1 MKHIADEKSIKGGQ
15 YDKVPENYTG
25 NAYICPMHPEVRDT
39 EKSDC
44 PICGMFLKPE
54 DEVIKGLADSNDNEG
69 NHAHCHGADA
79 NNSTELNSVEDNKYD
94 KIPENYN
101 GTIYVCP
108 MHPEVRDVE
117 KSDCPI
123 CGMFLQP
130 EDEVADSSNNDD
142 GHASCHGKGSGE
154 VKSIKGGKYDKVPD
168 DYKGTVYIC
177 PMHPEVRDVENSGC
191 PICGMALEPETVTIG
206 EEDTSELDD
215 MTRRFWICTILTIPL
230 LIYVMSGM
238 FGVDFGQY
246 GISSQILQWAELVLA
261 TPVVLWGAAPF
272 FVRGWQSI
280 KSRNL
285 NMFTLIAIGVGAAY
299 IFSIVATFFPDIF
312 PASFR
317 DANGQVGV
325 YYEAAAVIVT
335 LVLLGQ
341 VLELKARSQTS
352 GAIRALLE
360 LAPPTARRVDE
371 NGEEI
376 EVSLDEVVSG
386 DQLRVR
392 PGEKL
397 PVDGTVIDG
406 NSNVDESMV
415 TGEPIPVSKVTG
427 DTVTGGTV
435 NGTGTLLVEAVNVG
449 ADSVLSKIVQMVA
462 EAQRSRAPI
471 QRLVD
476 QVAGWFVPIVIVTSI
491 ITFIVW
497 AIFGPEPAMAYAL
510 VNAIAVLIIACPCA
524 LGLATPMSIMVGTGK
539 GAQNGVLI
547 KNAEALETME
557 KVDTIVVDK
566 TGTLTAGKPELT
578 AIDALAG
585 QDEDE
590 FLALVAAVESASEHP
605 LAEAIVRAA
614 QDRSLIIPKATDF
627 NSTTGEGV
635 QAVVNGK
642 KVAIGNSKLMESLN
656 SFDQDLST
664 KADVRRKDGETVM
677 FVAIDSKAAGI
688 ISVADP
694 IKPSTKE
701 AISLLH
707 DAGLKVVMLT
717 GDNEKTAQAVANKL
731 GIDEVHADVS
741 PEDKNRIVKEMQ
753 DGGKLVAMAGDGIND
768 APALAQANV
777 GIAMGTGTDVAME
790 SAGITLL
797 KGDLMGIA
805 KAYKLSHATMRN
817 IRQNLFFAFI
827 YNALGVPIAAGVLYP
842 FFGLLLSPMIAA
854 AAMSLSSVSVI
865 ANALR
870 LRTLDL

>member
-1 MKHIADEKSIKGGQ
+1 MKHIDDIQSMKGGQ
-15 YDKVPENYTG
+15 YDKVPENY
-25 NAYICPMHPEVRDT
+25 
-39 EKSDC
+39 S
-44 PICGMFLKPE
+44 
-54 DEVIKGLADSNDNEG
+54 
-69 NHAHCHGADA
+69 
-79 NNSTELNSVEDNKYD
+79 
-94 KIPENYN
+94 
-101 GTIYVCP
+101 GTI
-108 MHPEVRDVE
+108 
-117 KSDCPI
+117 
-123 CGMFLQP
+123 
-130 EDEVADSSNNDD
+130 
-142 GHASCHGKGSGE
+142 
-154 VKSIKGGKYDKVPD
+154 
-168 DYKGTVYIC
+168 YIC
-177 PMHPEVRDVENSGC
+177 PMHPEVRDVRNSGC
-191 PICGMALEPETVTIG
+191 PICGMALEPETVTAG
-206 EEDTSELDD
+206 EEDTEELDD
-215 MTRRFWICTILTIPL
+215 MTRRFWICTLLTLPL
-230 LIYVMSGM
+230 FIYAMSDM
-238 FGVDFGQY
+238 FGINLDQIGSIDISGQL
-246 GISSQILQWAELVLA
+246 GQIIQLVLA

-285 NMFTLIAIGVGAAY
+285 NMFTLIALGVGAAY
-299 IFSIVATFFPDIF
+299 IFSIVATFFPNIF
-312 PASFR
+312 PDSFR
-317 DANGQVGV
+317 DASGQVGV

-371 NGEEI
+371 HGEES

-397 PVDGTVIDG
+397 PVDGTVLDG

-415 TGEPIPVSKVTG
+415 TGEPIPVSKIQG

-476 QVAGWFVPIVIVTSI
+476 KVAGWFVPIVIVTSI
-491 ITFIVW
+491 VTFIVW
-497 AIFGPEPAMAYAL
+497 AIFGPEPAMAYAM

-590 FLALVAAVESASEHP
+590 FLALVAAVEIASEHP

-614 QDRSLIIPKATDF
+614 QDRSLTIPKASDF

-642 KVAIGNSKLMESLN
+642 QVAIGNSKLMESLN

-677 FVAIDSKAAGI
+677 FVAIDGKAAGI

-717 GDNEKTAQAVANKL
+717 GDNEKTAQAVANRL

-753 DGGKLVAMAGDGIND
+753 DSGKLVAMAGDGIND

-842 FFGLLLSPMIAA
+842 VFGLLLSPMIAA

-865 ANALR
+865 GNALR
-870 LRTLDL
+870 LSRLKL